1 VPSKDTHYRS
11 YLLRI
16 WRDDAFSPWR
26 ALVQNPATGERHAF
40 SSLAQ
45 LYAFLEH
52 QAAAEP
58 GTAGL
63 GQETGPSGLVVTKTE
78 G

>member
-1 VPSKDTHYRS
+1 
-11 YLLRI
+11 LLRI

-58 GTAGL
+58 GS
-63 GQETGPSGLVVTKTE
+63 SGAEKVE
-78 G
+78 N